1 MFIYMFIPSK
11 SGAGGFLVILGWSDD
26 DQNVYWPCV
35 YCIRIYFSLRIHR
48 WWLKFLREYH
58 SFQGSKTWSRSIS
71 SRFEIWQKRP
81 HPGYFNGFK
90 RVVKNDEH
98 FRPIFVIK
106 SSLTVFRPLQRHHK
120 DSMSESWQLKPLP
133 LVAFLSM
140 LWRTAKHRAALPGY
154 IFGLDFATVPNVSM
168 EKITLDHMFSFLNG
182 LLFVVLAS
190 QFIPQWF
197 ILAHLWRFQMPLVS
211 HQLIRKWC
219 VPTRKSSKL
228 WYLPVGLTMIDP
240 WLEFFWRMVPKD
252 LSNSHSDLSH
262 VSILWNTG
270 CSESRGA
277 SQGTDFTDVIP
288 EKVQVWAWRMS

>member
-1 MFIYMFIPSK
+1 MWWSEFVLTIRILYTHLFFIQD
-11 SGAGGFLVILGWSDD
+11 W
-26 DQNVYWPCV
+26 CV

-48 WWLKFLREYH
+48 WWLKFLHEYH

-106 SSLTVFRPLQRHHK
+106 SSSTVFNPFQRHHK
-120 DSMSESWQLKPLP
+120 DSVSESWQLKPLL

-140 LWRTAKHRAALPGY
+140 LWRTAKHRTTLPGY
-154 IFGLDFATVPNVSM
+154 IFGLDLAPTVPNVSM
-168 EKITLDHMFSFLNG
+168 EKFTWDCLFSFLNG
-182 LLFVVLAS
+182 LLFVVLTS

-197 ILAHLWRFQMPLVS
+197 ILAHLWRIQMPFLTGYKWNPFHICHALCLCCNFLWPLQVRWLWKQKSSMLESLVS
-211 HQLIRKWC
+211 HQLIPKWC

-240 WLEFFWRMVPKD
+240 WLEFFWRMVPKSVK
-252 LSNSHSDLSH
+252 LAALR
-262 VSILWNTG
+262 LAP
-270 CSESRGA
+270 R
-277 SQGTDFTDVIP
+277 
-288 EKVQVWAWRMS
+288 